1 MVGTRGLKRAAQA
14 IPTDRRA
21 AGGEFL
27 GLPWYV
33 WGLMVG
39 SVLIRLLFWATTH
52 RVWEDAL
59 ISLAP
64 VRNVFT
70 PVGLTHHAG
79 EGRVY
84 SFTSALSVLIPL
96 AGEVIHR
103 GSGLFTLRL
112 ASLAASPLAV
122 LFAYRICRRI
132 EVGFW
137 PMVLAMTY
145 VAADHEQVF
154 FGMSGME
161 TQVAT
166 TILLASIYF
175 VLVDQELGI
184 GVTFGLAM
192 LVRPDFILWVLPA
205 GLYVAWKRGLPL
217 AVRVAVATLAI
228 YGPWLLFTYLYY
240 GTVIPE
246 TIRAKAVVFSPVRLI
261 IGSGG
266 LGPLDWIGNAL
277 HVYGVDFATFAP
289 FYETGATS
297 RAPLPLALG
306 LAISLMIL
314 VLAAQG
320 GWRTRHVPGWLPVI
334 VYAILFLF
342 YRVFFLGAASFGWYL
357 PPFRAVMILLAAAG
371 FGRLSRAFRR
381 GSPMFAVILA
391 LLFTVS
397 STMLFPLD
405 ARVQQIENNVRI
417 KVGMYLGQNASSDQ
431 SLVSESSG
439 YVGYY
444 SRAQLHDYPGLTS
457 PLSYHT
463 LADAPPQDRSL
474 LYLIYRLQPDWVV
487 LRPVEREALAERYP
501 DIYALYTTARIFAT
515 DPRLNNWGI
524 TEDTID
530 ATFYVLRKK

>member
-1 MVGTRGLKRAAQA
+1 MDGTPDLARGAQATATDQRAAA
-14 IPTDRRA
+14 
-21 AGGEFL
+21 GEFL

-33 WGLMVG
+33 WALMVG

-112 ASLAASPLAV
+112 ASLASAPLAV
-122 LFAYRICRRI
+122 FFAYRICRRI

-205 GLYVAWKRGLPL
+205 GLYIAWKRGLPR

-228 YGPWLLFTYLYY
+228 CGPWLLFTYLYY
-240 GTVIPE
+240 GTMIPE

-261 IGSGG
+261 IGTGG
-266 LGPLDWIGNAL
+266 LGPLDWIANAL
-277 HVYGVDFATFAP
+277 HVYGTDLATFAP

-306 LAISLMIL
+306 LAISLMIF

-320 GWRTRHVPGWLPVI
+320 GWRTRHTPGWLPVI

-342 YRVFFLGAASFGWYL
+342 YRVFFLGAASIGWYL
-357 PPFRAVMILLAAAG
+357 PPFRAVIILLAAAG
-371 FGRLSRAFRR
+371 FVRLGRAFRR
-381 GSPMFAVILA
+381 GAPMFAAILA
-391 LLFTVS
+391 TLFTVS
-397 STMLFPLD
+397 SVMLFPLD

-417 KVGMYLGQNASSDQ
+417 KAGIYLGQNAASDQ

-444 SRAQLHDYPGLTS
+444 SHAQLHDYPGLTS

-474 LYLIYRLQPDWVV
+474 IYLIYRLRPDWVV

-501 DIYALYTTARIFAT
+501 DIYAQYTTARTFTI
-515 DPRLNNWGI
+515 DPGLNNWGI
-524 TEDTID
+524 AEDTID
-530 ATFYVLRKK
+530 ATFYMLRKK